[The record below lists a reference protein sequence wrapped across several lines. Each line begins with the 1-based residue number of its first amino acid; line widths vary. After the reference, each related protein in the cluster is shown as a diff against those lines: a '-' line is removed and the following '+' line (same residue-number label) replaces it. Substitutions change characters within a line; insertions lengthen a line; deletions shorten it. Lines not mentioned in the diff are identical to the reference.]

1 MGGLWER
8 VNNMEFQNFL
18 SPDPKFDK
26 VYYDNYIKERK
37 VINIVYIFIFAIY
50 SIVGIASLITF
61 YCLRKWYII
70 RQRGF
75 WLTFINGIF
84 AFISGFVTLL
94 VQIVPTPC
102 ALSLYTSNVIN
113 PFYNLIFFCRS
124 LRIVLLYHF
133 NIFKV
138 SELKRRNRKRIKE
151 SYSGEKEPNSYL
163 PKIYKTVDRI
173 IYFVIAIPTVI
184 CFIITLYLDNI
195 YLSEN
200 NIECSLFKASDAN
213 EQVKK
218 PQINNAFA
226 VARIFGSIIAIA
238 MTVMLFALAK
248 VKDNSKYGVKFECIS
263 TILLIVIITALN
275 MILNNFIIGKSRE
288 YHLDPGQ
295 QAFTLSGRITDS
307 SNYPRR
313 IFLKI
318 FDYTKGGKVLFCI
331 ISCYM
336 IFATILLPCIKC
348 IKSKKEQEKY
358 FNEPTNSI
366 QYFYKILNSPPLI
379 EELKSIAIKEFSVE
393 NILFWENYQVLQKM
407 VYRYQME
414 LRIAE
419 RYGDPL
425 LVSQYDF
432 ESYYQQQLQ
441 AFSVSSMDEY
451 SYDPNMPVPKE
462 LLSYYVSFYQT
473 FIHSLGPAS
482 VNISGTTIKRIYN
495 DFCSYPTVGIYDNAK
510 NEVVEMMYSSLF
522 PIFLRRNRKNL
533 NNNPYK
539 K

>member
-1 MGGLWER
+1 ML
-8 VNNMEFQNFL
+8 VILIDCFI
-18 SPDPKFDK
+18 KI
-26 VYYDNYIKERK
+26 NY
-37 VINIVYIFIFAIY
+37 F
-50 SIVGIASLITF
+50 SLI
-61 YCLRKWYII
+61 
-70 RQRGF
+70 
-75 WLTFINGIF
+75 GI
-84 AFISGFVTLL
+84 
-94 VQIVPTPC
+94 
-102 ALSLYTSNVIN
+102 SN
-113 PFYNLIFFCRS
+113 
-124 LRIVLLYHF
+124 
-133 NIFKV
+133 
-138 SELKRRNRKRIKE
+138 
-151 SYSGEKEPNSYL
+151 
-163 PKIYKTVDRI
+163 
-173 IYFVIAIPTVI
+173 
-184 CFIITLYLDNI
+184 
-195 YLSEN
+195 
-200 NIECSLFKASDAN
+200 AN
-213 EQVKK
+213 DEVKK
-218 PQINNAFA
+218 PQVNNAFS
-226 VARIFGSIIAIA
+226 VARIFGSIIAIV
-238 MTVMLFALAK
+238 MTIMLFALAK

-288 YHLDPGQ
+288 FHTRPEQMRFNMSHQKIPD
-295 QAFTLSGRITDS
+295 T

-336 IFATILLPCIKC
+336 IFAAILLPCIKC
-348 IKSKKEQEKY
+348 LKSKREQERY
-358 FNEPTNSI
+358 LNEPTSSI

-407 VYRYQME
+407 VYRYQVE
-414 LRIAE
+414 LKKAE

-432 ESYYQQQLQ
+432 ESYYQQQIQ

-462 LLSYYVSFYQT
+462 ILSYYVSFYQT

-522 PIFLRRNRKNL
+522 PIFLRRNRKNI